1 MGIFTLF
8 TFEKRFTYELRTGI
22 GEMGT
27 VEAHYM
33 YMIVLILRAI
43 IGPKL
48 ATADIGF
55 LTSILRFEFNF
66 QNIMIILGIFSILNG
81 IAVTFYTAYKA
92 IGDSNDKK
100 YFYRY
105 TAYIILNFV
114 ITIFIIPSLRTFSY
128 HPILCVTVI
137 FCAFIQICW
146 KFIITSILKF
156 HFNIY
161 TWDQLLPLGFILCF
175 IAERYLS
182 ENDNLTTAISTLFVE
197 IMFTLSTIHL
207 LIFAYGTVYQIADH
221 LKIYVLT
228 IKPNYNK
235 VTLQRV

>member
-33 YMIVLILRAI
+33 YMIILILRAI

-55 LTSILRFEFNF
+55 LTSLLKFEFNF
-66 QNIMIILGIFSILNG
+66 QNVAIIIGIFSIVNG
-81 IAVTFYTAYKA
+81 IVVTFLTAYRA
-92 IGDSNDKK
+92 ISESNDKK
-100 YFYRY
+100 FYYRY
-105 TAYIILNFV
+105 ATYIIIIFA
-114 ITIFIIPSLRTFSY
+114 ITIFFIPNLRSFNS
-128 HPILCVTVI
+128 HPILSTTII
-137 FCAFIQICW
+137 FCALVQICW

-161 TWDQLLPLGFILCF
+161 TWDQLLPCGFPL
-175 IAERYLS
+175 
-182 ENDNLTTAISTLFVE
+182 
-197 IMFTLSTIHL
+197 
-207 LIFAYGTVYQIADH
+207 
-221 LKIYVLT
+221 
-228 IKPNYNK
+228 
-235 VTLQRV
+235 